1 VASVRA
7 SGYLS
12 PSSLAPILGLLPPH
26 SCRAGGGPVPEA
38 TVSTAVF
45 FAPLARVRAKFG
57 SLPSDV
63 TRTSRH
69 GVQAAHINQ
78 VSIKRIV

>member
-26 SCRAGGGPVPEA
+26 SCRAGGGPVTEA

-45 FAPLARVRAKFG
+45 FAPLARVRAKFRFAAKRCYEDL
-57 SLPSDV
+57 S
-63 TRTSRH
+63 SRCAGGPYQSGKH
-69 GVQAAHINQ
+69 
-78 VSIKRIV
+78 